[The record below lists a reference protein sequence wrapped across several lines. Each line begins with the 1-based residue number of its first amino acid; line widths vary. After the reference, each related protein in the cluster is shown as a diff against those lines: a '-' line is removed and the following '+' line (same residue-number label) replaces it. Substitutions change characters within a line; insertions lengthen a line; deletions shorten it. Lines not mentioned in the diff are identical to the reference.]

1 MFKSHFP
8 LILGG
13 LTPAVLFAVSAVLQ
27 KQTVQSGIGL
37 GFYIIVIGTG
47 MLLTGVAIFL
57 LFPDKLIS
65 LKSASFGFSSGV
77 FAAIGIALV
86 GLTIIKY
93 GTPLSQLVPI
103 YNINTLFAVLLA
115 LVVFSEWQNVNVSTL
130 MIGTLMVTTGAIF
143 VANA

>member
-1 MFKSHFP
+1 M
-8 LILGG
+8 
-13 LTPAVLFAVSAVLQ
+13 
-27 KQTVQSGIGL
+27 
-37 GFYIIVIGTG
+37 
-47 MLLTGVAIFL
+47 
-57 LFPDKLIS
+57 
-65 LKSASFGFSSGV
+65 
-77 FAAIGIALV
+77 

-130 MIGTLMVTTGAIF
+130 MIGTLMVTIGAIF